1 MFAWQ
6 TPLSTAW
13 QDSLT
18 SSTRMHVV
26 GIDRLVLTGATG
38 FIGGTVL
45 VTLMNAGLIER
56 LVCLVR
62 AANKAE
68 ALTRLRV
75 SAIRCGLPHVRA
87 QRLTEANVI
96 VGDLGG
102 DFTEADLARLTE
114 ASHVINCAAMASFS
128 TNPQVLEINVR
139 DTLRFASHFEMCS
152 SMRSAVHSPSQTPV
166 RSLCRRGPRCVPI

>member
-26 GIDRLVLTGATG
+26 GINRLVLTGATG

-62 AANKAE
+62 AANATE
-68 ALTRLRV
+68 ALGRLRA
-75 SAIRCGLPHVRA
+75 SAIRCGLPHPRA
-87 QRLTEANVI
+87 QRLTEANVM
-96 VGDLGG
+96 VGELGG
-102 DFTEADLARLTE
+102 DFT
-114 ASHVINCAAMASFS
+114 
-128 TNPQVLEINVR
+128 
-139 DTLRFASHFEMCS
+139 
-152 SMRSAVHSPSQTPV
+152 
-166 RSLCRRGPRCVPI
+166 